1 VPPGDLVVGGSA
13 IVSPSVWW
21 LSMFTGCPTD
31 FGHTQ
36 FN

>member
-1 VPPGDLVVGGSA
+1 VGGSA

-31 FGHTQ
+31 FGHTLFVQ
-36 FN
+36 TGE